1 MDAIASVSKMD
12 AVEIG
17 SYRGF
22 AITARLNAA
31 RDVPRAVH
39 VLSIANFSS
48 GPMDT
53 PPWVCYNAV
62 YPRSRAYSNFIYLFP
77 SKGIETTRYLVVP
90 CPFLLFSGKKG
101 SLKKGENPT

>member
-1 MDAIASVSKMD
+1 MDAIASVSEMD

-39 VLSIANFSS
+39 FLSIANF
-48 GPMDT
+48 
-53 PPWVCYNAV
+53 
-62 YPRSRAYSNFIYLFP
+62 
-77 SKGIETTRYLVVP
+77 
-90 CPFLLFSGKKG
+90 
-101 SLKKGENPT
+101 